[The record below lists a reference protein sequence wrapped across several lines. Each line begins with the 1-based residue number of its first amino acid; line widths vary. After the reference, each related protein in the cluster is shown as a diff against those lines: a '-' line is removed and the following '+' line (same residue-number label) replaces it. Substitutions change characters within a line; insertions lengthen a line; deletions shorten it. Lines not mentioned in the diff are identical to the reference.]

1 MGSSLFSPM
10 AMDAIGEIF
19 NISLGSSAT
28 AVSNMLARRVDI
40 TTPTVSVVSA
50 KDFTLGDLQPA
61 IGVKIDYV
69 AGLSGSNIMLLKR
82 SDVRAIVDILMGST
96 TKDEDFEINELNMS
110 AICEVMNQMMGAAST
125 AMSDFLSRMVNI
137 STPQAFEISS
147 LQEFVDEYFP
157 ANGTLVV
164 VRFKFSIEDAVES
177 EFMSALST
185 DLARDLLQGFGI
197 GGADVGLGDDQQEE
211 APAPEP
217 EPAKDSGAA
226 LSQEEIEKLMAQN
239 FAAEQQAAPAPGPE
253 PAKDSGA
260 ALSQEEIEKLMAQS
274 MPAAQPTPT
283 AAPAQP
289 APAQPAPA
297 QQPQAAAPQMPQQ
310 APPMQQGMP
319 PMQGMPQMPQDMQQA
334 YAGMPYP
341 YGMQM
346 PYPPMYYMPPQQPA
360 AAPAPAEPKTIKTS
374 KPAMPK
380 FEEKAA
386 SLNEEQEG
394 NLDLLM
400 SVPVDVAV
408 EIGRTRRRVKD
419 ILNYTKGSLVVL
431 DRLAG
436 DRADLYVNGKCI
448 AKGDIVVVDDNF
460 GLRIA
465 EIVEPLALEDL

>member
-1 MGSSLFSPM
+1 MGSNVFSPM
-10 AMDAIGEIF
+10 AIDAIGEIF

-125 AMSDFLSRMVNI
+125 AMSDFLNRMVNI

-147 LQEFVDEYFP
+147 LEEFVEKYFP
-157 ANGTLVV
+157 SDGMLVV
-164 VRFKFSIEDAVES
+164 VRFKFSVEDAVES
-177 EFMSALST
+177 EFMSALNM
-185 DLARDLLQGFGI
+185 DLVRELLKGFGI
-197 GGADVGLGDDQQEE
+197 EGEDVGMG
-211 APAPEP
+211 AEP
-217 EPAKDSGAA
+217 EPAPAPAAQPAAAAEPELSSGSGAS

-239 FAAEQQAAPAPGPE
+239 FAEEQAAQQNASPQPAVSAEQPAQPQVAATPAP
-253 PAKDSGA
+253 
-260 ALSQEEIEKLMAQS
+260 Q
-274 MPAAQPTPT
+274 QPVA
-283 AAPAQP
+283 AAPAQQTP
-289 APAQPAPA
+289 VQQPVAQA
-297 QQPQAAAPQMPQQ
+297 QQGVPQA
-310 APPMQQGMP
+310 
-319 PMQGMPQMPQDMQQA
+319 MPQMSPEMQQQ
-334 YAGMPYP
+334 YAAMPYPP

-346 PYPPMYYMPPQQPA
+346 PYPPMYYMPPQQQ
-360 AAPAPAEPKTIKTS
+360 AAPEPKTIKTT

-380 FEEKAA
+380 FEEHAT
-386 SLNEEQEG
+386 SLNEEQES

-465 EIVEPLALEDL
+465 EIIEPLALEDL

>member
-1 MGSSLFSPM
+1 MGSNVFSPM
-10 AMDAIGEIF
+10 AIDAIGEIF

-125 AMSDFLSRMVNI
+125 AMSDFLNRMVNI
-137 STPQAFEISS
+137 STPQAFEIGS
-147 LQEFVDEYFP
+147 LEEFVNKYFP
-157 ANGTLVV
+157 SNGILVV

-177 EFMSALST
+177 EFMSALSM
-185 DLARDLLQGFGI
+185 DLVRELLKGFGI
-197 GGADVGLGDDQQEE
+197 EGEDVGMEGE
-211 APAPEP
+211 A
-217 EPAKDSGAA
+217 
-226 LSQEEIEKLMAQN
+226 
-239 FAAEQQAAPAPGPE
+239 AAEQSAAQPAAAAEPE
-253 PAKDSGA
+253 TSSSSGA
-260 ALSQEEIEKLMAQS
+260 PLSQEEIEKLMAQS
-274 MPAAQPTPT
+274 FAEEQAQQN
-283 AAPAQP
+283 AAPAEQ
-289 APAQPAPA
+289 PAQPQVAATPAPQQPVAAAPA
-297 QQPQAAAPQMPQQ
+297 QQPTVAPAQQTPVQQPVAQAQQAA
-310 APPMQQGMP
+310 MQQMSP
-319 PMQGMPQMPQDMQQA
+319 EMQQQ
-334 YAGMPYP
+334 YAAMPYPP

-346 PYPPMYYMPPQQPA
+346 PYPPMYYMPPQQQ
-360 AAPAPAEPKTIKTS
+360 AAPEPKTIKTT

-380 FEEKAA
+380 FEEHATN
-386 SLNEEQEG
+386 LNEEQEG

-465 EIVEPLALEDL
+465 EIIEPLALEDL

>member
-1 MGSSLFSPM
+1 MGSNVFSPM
-10 AMDAIGEIF
+10 AIDAIGEIF

-125 AMSDFLSRMVNI
+125 AMSDFLNRMVNI

-147 LQEFVDEYFP
+147 LEEFVEKYFP
-157 ANGTLVV
+157 SNGMLVV
-164 VRFKFSIEDAVES
+164 VRFKFSVEDAVES
-177 EFMSALST
+177 EFMSALSM
-185 DLARDLLQGFGI
+185 DLVRELLKGFGI
-197 GGADVGLGDDQQEE
+197 EGEDVGMGAE
-211 APAPEP
+211 PEP
-217 EPAKDSGAA
+217 EPAAQPAAAAEPELSSGSGAS

-239 FAAEQQAAPAPGPE
+239 FAEEQVAQQNASPQPAVSAEQPAQPQVAATPAP
-253 PAKDSGA
+253 
-260 ALSQEEIEKLMAQS
+260 Q
-274 MPAAQPTPT
+274 QPVA
-283 AAPAQP
+283 AAPAQQTP
-289 APAQPAPA
+289 VQQPVAQA
-297 QQPQAAAPQMPQQ
+297 QQGVPQA
-310 APPMQQGMP
+310 
-319 PMQGMPQMPQDMQQA
+319 MPQMSPEMQQQ
-334 YAGMPYP
+334 YAAMPYPP

-346 PYPPMYYMPPQQPA
+346 PYPPMYYMPPQQQ
-360 AAPAPAEPKTIKTS
+360 AAPEPKTIKTT

-380 FEEKAA
+380 FEEHAT
-386 SLNEEQEG
+386 SLNEEQES

-465 EIVEPLALEDL
+465 EIIEPLALEDL

>member
-1 MGSSLFSPM
+1 MGSNVFSPM
-10 AMDAIGEIF
+10 AIDAIGEIF

-125 AMSDFLSRMVNI
+125 AMSDFLNRMVNI
-137 STPQAFEISS
+137 STPQAFEIGS
-147 LQEFVDEYFP
+147 LDEFVEKYFP
-157 ANGTLVV
+157 SNGMLVV
-164 VRFKFSIEDAVES
+164 VRFKFSVEDAVES
-177 EFMSALST
+177 EFMSALSM
-185 DLARDLLQGFGI
+185 DLVRELLKGFGI
-197 GGADVGLGDDQQEE
+197 EGEDVGMG
-211 APAPEP
+211 AEP
-217 EPAKDSGAA
+217 EPAPAPAAQPAAAAEPELSSGSGAS

-239 FAAEQQAAPAPGPE
+239 FAEEQAAQQNASPQPAVSAEQPAQPQVAATPAP
-253 PAKDSGA
+253 
-260 ALSQEEIEKLMAQS
+260 Q
-274 MPAAQPTPT
+274 QPVA
-283 AAPAQP
+283 AAPAQQTP
-289 APAQPAPA
+289 VQQPVAQA
-297 QQPQAAAPQMPQQ
+297 QQGVPQA
-310 APPMQQGMP
+310 
-319 PMQGMPQMPQDMQQA
+319 MPQMSPEMQQQ
-334 YAGMPYP
+334 YAAMPYPP

-346 PYPPMYYMPPQQPA
+346 PYPPMYYMPPQQQ
-360 AAPAPAEPKTIKTS
+360 AAPEPKTIKTT

-380 FEEKAA
+380 FEEHAT
-386 SLNEEQEG
+386 SLNEEQES

-465 EIVEPLALEDL
+465 EIIEPLALEDL

>member
-1 MGSSLFSPM
+1 MGSNVFSPI
-10 AMDAIGEIF
+10 AIDAIGEIF

-50 KDFTLGDLQPA
+50 DEFTLGDLQPA

-82 SDVRAIVDILMGST
+82 SDVREIVDILMGST
-96 TKDEDFEINELNMS
+96 TKDEDFKINELNMS

-125 AMSDFLSRMVNI
+125 AMSDFLNRMVNI
-137 STPQAFEISS
+137 STPQAFEIGS
-147 LQEFVDEYFP
+147 LEEFIDTYFP
-157 ANGTLVV
+157 SSGILVI
-164 VRFKFSIEDAVES
+164 VRFKFSIEDTVES
-177 EFMSALST
+177 EFMSALSM
-185 DLARDLLQGFGI
+185 DLVRELLKGFGI
-197 GGADVGLGDDQQEE
+197 EGEDVGVIGEE
-211 APAPEP
+211 LMEKSVTQPAVAAES
-217 EPAKDSGAA
+217 ETSSDSGAPM
-226 LSQEEIEKLMAQN
+226 SQEEIERLMTQS
-239 FAAEQQAAPAPGPE
+239 FAEEQAMQKNAASQPAASAEQSAQSQVAEAPAPQQTPVQ
-253 PAKDSGA
+253 PVAQPQ
-260 ALSQEEIEKLMAQS
+260 QEA
-274 MPAAQPTPT
+274 AAQT
-283 AAPAQP
+283 
-289 APAQPAPA
+289 
-297 QQPQAAAPQMPQQ
+297 
-310 APPMQQGMP
+310 MQQMSP
-319 PMQGMPQMPQDMQQA
+319 EMQQQ
-334 YAGMPYP
+334 YASMQYPP

-346 PYPPMYYMPPQQPA
+346 PYPPMYYMPQQ
-360 AAPAPAEPKTIKTS
+360 AAPEPKAIKTT
-374 KPAMPK
+374 KPAMPT
-380 FEEKAA
+380 FEEHTTI
-386 SLNEEQEG
+386 LNEEQEG

-465 EIVEPLALEDL
+465 EIIEPLALEDL

>member
-1 MGSSLFSPM
+1 MGSNVFSPM
-10 AMDAIGEIF
+10 AIDAIGEIF

-125 AMSDFLSRMVNI
+125 AMSDFLNRMVNI

-147 LQEFVDEYFP
+147 LEEFVEKYFP
-157 ANGTLVV
+157 SDGMLVV
-164 VRFKFSIEDAVES
+164 VRFKFSVEDAVES
-177 EFMSALST
+177 EFMSALNM
-185 DLARDLLQGFGI
+185 DLVRELLKGFGI
-197 GGADVGLGDDQQEE
+197 EGEDVGMGAE
-211 APAPEP
+211 PEP
-217 EPAKDSGAA
+217 EPAAQPAAAAEPELSSGSGAS

-239 FAAEQQAAPAPGPE
+239 FAEEQAAQQNASPQPAVSAEQ
-253 PAKDSGA
+253 
-260 ALSQEEIEKLMAQS
+260 
-274 MPAAQPTPT
+274 
-283 AAPAQP
+283 PAQP
-289 APAQPAPA
+289 QVAATPAPQQPVAAVPA
-297 QQPQAAAPQMPQQ
+297 QQTPVQQPVAQAQQGVPQA
-310 APPMQQGMP
+310 
-319 PMQGMPQMPQDMQQA
+319 MPQMSPEMQQQ
-334 YAGMPYP
+334 YAAMPYPP

-346 PYPPMYYMPPQQPA
+346 PYPPMYYMPPQQQ
-360 AAPAPAEPKTIKTS
+360 AAPEPKTIKTT

-380 FEEKAA
+380 FEEHAT
-386 SLNEEQEG
+386 SLNEEQES

-465 EIVEPLALEDL
+465 EIIEPLALEDL

>member
-1 MGSSLFSPM
+1 MGSNVFSPM
-10 AMDAIGEIF
+10 AIDAIGEIF

-28 AVSNMLARRVDI
+28 AVSNLLARRVDI

-96 TKDEDFEINELNMS
+96 TKDEDFEINELSMS

-125 AMSDFLSRMVNI
+125 AMSDFLNRMVNI
-137 STPQAFEISS
+137 STPQAFEIGS
-147 LQEFVDEYFP
+147 LEEFVEKYFP
-157 ANGTLVV
+157 SDGMLVV
-164 VRFKFSIEDAVES
+164 VRFKFSVEDAVES
-177 EFMSALST
+177 EFMSALSM
-185 DLARDLLQGFGI
+185 DLVRELLKGFGI
-197 GGADVGLGDDQQEE
+197 EGEDVGMG
-211 APAPEP
+211 AEP
-217 EPAKDSGAA
+217 EPAPAPAAQPAAAAEPELSSGSGAS

-239 FAAEQQAAPAPGPE
+239 FAEEQAAQQNASPQPAVSAEQ
-253 PAKDSGA
+253 
-260 ALSQEEIEKLMAQS
+260 
-274 MPAAQPTPT
+274 
-283 AAPAQP
+283 PAQP
-289 APAQPAPA
+289 QVAATPAPQQPVAAVPA
-297 QQPQAAAPQMPQQ
+297 QQTPVQQPVAQAQQGVPQA
-310 APPMQQGMP
+310 
-319 PMQGMPQMPQDMQQA
+319 MPQMSPEMQQQ
-334 YAGMPYP
+334 YAAMPYPP

-346 PYPPMYYMPPQQPA
+346 PYPPLYYMPPQQQ
-360 AAPAPAEPKTIKTS
+360 AAPEPKTIKTT

-380 FEEKAA
+380 FEEHAT
-386 SLNEEQEG
+386 SLNEEQES

-465 EIVEPLALEDL
+465 EIIEPLALEDL

>member
-1 MGSSLFSPM
+1 MGSNVFSPM
-10 AMDAIGEIF
+10 AIDAIGEIF

-125 AMSDFLSRMVNI
+125 AMSDFLNRMVNI
-137 STPQAFEISS
+137 STPQAFEIGS
-147 LQEFVDEYFP
+147 LDEFVEKYFP
-157 ANGTLVV
+157 SNGMLVV
-164 VRFKFSIEDAVES
+164 VRFKFSVEDAVES
-177 EFMSALST
+177 EFMSALSM
-185 DLARDLLQGFGI
+185 DLVRELLKGFGI
-197 GGADVGLGDDQQEE
+197 EGEDVGMGAE
-211 APAPEP
+211 PEP
-217 EPAKDSGAA
+217 EPAPAAQPAAAAEPELSSGSGAS

-239 FAAEQQAAPAPGPE
+239 FAEEQAAQQNASPQPAVSAEQPAQPQVAATPAP
-253 PAKDSGA
+253 
-260 ALSQEEIEKLMAQS
+260 Q
-274 MPAAQPTPT
+274 QPVA
-283 AAPAQP
+283 AAPAQQTP
-289 APAQPAPA
+289 VQQPVAQA
-297 QQPQAAAPQMPQQ
+297 QQGVPQA
-310 APPMQQGMP
+310 
-319 PMQGMPQMPQDMQQA
+319 MPQMSPEMQQQ
-334 YAGMPYP
+334 YAAMPYPP

-346 PYPPMYYMPPQQPA
+346 PYPPYYMPPQQQ
-360 AAPAPAEPKTIKTS
+360 AAPEPKTIKTT

-380 FEEKAA
+380 FEEHAT
-386 SLNEEQEG
+386 SLNEEQES

-465 EIVEPLALEDL
+465 EIIEPLALEDL

>member
-1 MGSSLFSPM
+1 MGSNVFSPM
-10 AMDAIGEIF
+10 AIDAIGEIF

-28 AVSNMLARRVDI
+28 AVSNLLARRVDI

-96 TKDEDFEINELNMS
+96 TKDEDFEINELSMS

-125 AMSDFLSRMVNI
+125 AMSDFLNRMVNI
-137 STPQAFEISS
+137 STPQAFEIGS
-147 LQEFVDEYFP
+147 LEEFVEKYFP
-157 ANGTLVV
+157 SDGMLVV
-164 VRFKFSIEDAVES
+164 VRFKFSVEDAVES
-177 EFMSALST
+177 EFMSALSM
-185 DLARDLLQGFGI
+185 DLVRELLKGFGI
-197 GGADVGLGDDQQEE
+197 EGEDVGMG
-211 APAPEP
+211 AEP
-217 EPAKDSGAA
+217 EPAPAPAAQPAAAAEPELSSGSGAS

-239 FAAEQQAAPAPGPE
+239 FAEEQAAQQNASPQPAVSAEQ
-253 PAKDSGA
+253 
-260 ALSQEEIEKLMAQS
+260 
-274 MPAAQPTPT
+274 
-283 AAPAQP
+283 PAQP
-289 APAQPAPA
+289 QVAATPAPQQPVAAVPA
-297 QQPQAAAPQMPQQ
+297 QQTPVQQPVAQAQQGVPQA
-310 APPMQQGMP
+310 
-319 PMQGMPQMPQDMQQA
+319 MPQMSPEMQQQ
-334 YAGMPYP
+334 YAAMPYPP

-346 PYPPMYYMPPQQPA
+346 PYPPMYYMPPQQQ
-360 AAPAPAEPKTIKTS
+360 AAPEPKTIKTT

-380 FEEKAA
+380 FEEHAT
-386 SLNEEQEG
+386 SLNEEQES

-465 EIVEPLALEDL
+465 EIIEPLALEDL

>member
-1 MGSSLFSPM
+1 MGSNVFSPM
-10 AMDAIGEIF
+10 AIDAIGEIF

-125 AMSDFLSRMVNI
+125 AMSDFLNRMVNI
-137 STPQAFEISS
+137 STPQAFEIGS
-147 LQEFVDEYFP
+147 LEEFVEKYFP
-157 ANGTLVV
+157 SNGMLVV
-164 VRFKFSIEDAVES
+164 VRFKFSVEDAVES
-177 EFMSALST
+177 EFMSALNM
-185 DLARDLLQGFGI
+185 DLVRELLKGFGI
-197 GGADVGLGDDQQEE
+197 EGEDVGMGAE
-211 APAPEP
+211 PEP
-217 EPAKDSGAA
+217 EPAAQPAAAAEPELSSGSGAS

-239 FAAEQQAAPAPGPE
+239 FAEEQVAQQNASPQPAVSAEQPAQPQVAATPAP
-253 PAKDSGA
+253 
-260 ALSQEEIEKLMAQS
+260 Q
-274 MPAAQPTPT
+274 QPVA
-283 AAPAQP
+283 AAPAQQTP
-289 APAQPAPA
+289 VQQPVAQA
-297 QQPQAAAPQMPQQ
+297 QQGVPQA
-310 APPMQQGMP
+310 
-319 PMQGMPQMPQDMQQA
+319 MPQMPPEMQQQ
-334 YAGMPYP
+334 YAAMPYPP

-346 PYPPMYYMPPQQPA
+346 PYPPMYYMPPQQQ
-360 AAPAPAEPKTIKTS
+360 AAPEPKTIKTT

-380 FEEKAA
+380 FEEHAT
-386 SLNEEQEG
+386 SLNEEQES

-465 EIVEPLALEDL
+465 EIIEPLALEDL

>member
-1 MGSSLFSPM
+1 MGSNVFSPM
-10 AMDAIGEIF
+10 AIDAIGEIF

-125 AMSDFLSRMVNI
+125 AMSDFLNRMVNI
-137 STPQAFEISS
+137 STPQAFEIGS
-147 LQEFVDEYFP
+147 LDEFVEKYFP
-157 ANGTLVV
+157 SNGMLVV
-164 VRFKFSIEDAVES
+164 VRFKFSVEDAVES
-177 EFMSALST
+177 EFMSALSM
-185 DLARDLLQGFGI
+185 DLVRELLKGFGI
-197 GGADVGLGDDQQEE
+197 EGEDVGMGAE
-211 APAPEP
+211 PEP
-217 EPAKDSGAA
+217 EPAAQPAAAAEPELSSGSGAS

-239 FAAEQQAAPAPGPE
+239 FAEEQVAQQNASPQPAVSAEQPAQPQVAATPAP
-253 PAKDSGA
+253 
-260 ALSQEEIEKLMAQS
+260 Q
-274 MPAAQPTPT
+274 QPVA
-283 AAPAQP
+283 AAPAQQTP
-289 APAQPAPA
+289 VQQPVAQA
-297 QQPQAAAPQMPQQ
+297 QQGVPQA
-310 APPMQQGMP
+310 
-319 PMQGMPQMPQDMQQA
+319 MPQMSPEMQQQ
-334 YAGMPYP
+334 YAAMPYPP

-346 PYPPMYYMPPQQPA
+346 PYPPMYYMPPQQQ
-360 AAPAPAEPKTIKTS
+360 AAPEPKTIKTT

-380 FEEKAA
+380 FEEHAT
-386 SLNEEQEG
+386 SLNEEQES

-465 EIVEPLALEDL
+465 EIIEPLALEDL

>member
-1 MGSSLFSPM
+1 MGSNVFSPM
-10 AMDAIGEIF
+10 AIDAIGEIF

-125 AMSDFLSRMVNI
+125 AMSDFLNRMVNI
-137 STPQAFEISS
+137 STPQAFEIGS
-147 LQEFVDEYFP
+147 LDEFVEKYFP
-157 ANGTLVV
+157 SNGMLVV
-164 VRFKFSIEDAVES
+164 VRFKFSVEDAVES
-177 EFMSALST
+177 EFMSALSM
-185 DLARDLLQGFGI
+185 DLVRELLKGFGI
-197 GGADVGLGDDQQEE
+197 EGEDVGMGAE
-211 APAPEP
+211 PEP
-217 EPAKDSGAA
+217 EPAPAAQPAAAAEPELSSGSGAS

-239 FAAEQQAAPAPGPE
+239 FAEEQAAQQNASPQPAVSAEQPAQPQVAATPAP
-253 PAKDSGA
+253 
-260 ALSQEEIEKLMAQS
+260 Q
-274 MPAAQPTPT
+274 QPVA
-283 AAPAQP
+283 AAPAQQTP
-289 APAQPAPA
+289 VQQPVAQA
-297 QQPQAAAPQMPQQ
+297 QQGVPQA
-310 APPMQQGMP
+310 
-319 PMQGMPQMPQDMQQA
+319 MPQMSPEMQQQ
-334 YAGMPYP
+334 YAAMPYPP

-346 PYPPMYYMPPQQPA
+346 PYPPMYYMPPQQQ
-360 AAPAPAEPKTIKTS
+360 AAPEPKTIKTT

-380 FEEKAA
+380 FEEHAT
-386 SLNEEQEG
+386 SLNEEQES

-465 EIVEPLALEDL
+465 EIIEPLALEDL

>member
-1 MGSSLFSPM
+1 MGSNVFSPM
-10 AMDAIGEIF
+10 AIDAIGEIF

-28 AVSNMLARRVDI
+28 AVSSMLARRVDI

-50 KDFTLGDLQPA
+50 QDFTLGDLQPA

-96 TKDEDFEINELNMS
+96 TKDEDFQINELNMS

-125 AMSDFLSRMVNI
+125 AMSDFLNRMVNI
-137 STPQAFEISS
+137 STPQAFEIGS
-147 LQEFVDEYFP
+147 LQEFVEKYFP
-157 ANGTLVV
+157 SDGMLVV

-185 DLARDLLQGFGI
+185 DLVRELLKGFGI
-197 GGADVGLGDDQQEE
+197 EGEDVGMGE
-211 APAPEP
+211 AESEP
-217 EPAKDSGAA
+217 EPAAQPAVAAEPEAPSDSGAP
-226 LSQEEIEKLMAQN
+226 LSQEAIEKLLAQN
-239 FAAEQQAAPAPGPE
+239 LGGGQTE
-253 PAKDSGA
+253 
-260 ALSQEEIEKLMAQS
+260 SQD
-274 MPAAQPTPT
+274 
-283 AAPAQP
+283 
-289 APAQPAPA
+289 
-297 QQPQAAAPQMPQQ
+297 AAPQPAAATEQPVQPQPVAQAQPQQ
-310 APPMQQGMP
+310 APQQTTPPVMP
-319 PMQGMPQMPQDMQQA
+319 QQPVAQAQPQQSVPQAMPQMTPEMQQQ
-334 YAGMPYP
+334 YASMPYPP

-346 PYPPMYYMPPQQPA
+346 PYPPMYYMPPQQQQ
-360 AAPAPAEPKTIKTS
+360 AAPEPKTIKTT

-380 FEEKAA
+380 FEEHVT

-400 SVPVDVAV
+400 SVPVDVSV
-408 EIGRTRRRVKD
+408 EIGRTRRRGKD

-448 AKGDIVVVDDNF
+448 ARGDIVVVDDSF

-465 EIVEPLALEDL
+465 EIIEPLALEDL

>member
-1 MGSSLFSPM
+1 MGSNVFSPM
-10 AMDAIGEIF
+10 AIDAIGEIF

-125 AMSDFLSRMVNI
+125 AMSDFLNRMVNI
-137 STPQAFEISS
+137 STPQAFEIGS
-147 LQEFVDEYFP
+147 LDEFVEKYFP
-157 ANGTLVV
+157 SNGMLVV
-164 VRFKFSIEDAVES
+164 VRFKFSVEDAVES
-177 EFMSALST
+177 EFMSALSM
-185 DLARDLLQGFGI
+185 DLVRELLKGFGI
-197 GGADVGLGDDQQEE
+197 EGEDVGMGAE
-211 APAPEP
+211 PEP
-217 EPAKDSGAA
+217 EPAAQPAAAAEPELSSGSGAS

-239 FAAEQQAAPAPGPE
+239 FAEEQAAQQNASPQPAVSAEQPAQPQVAATPAP
-253 PAKDSGA
+253 
-260 ALSQEEIEKLMAQS
+260 Q
-274 MPAAQPTPT
+274 QPVA
-283 AAPAQP
+283 AAPAQQTP
-289 APAQPAPA
+289 VQQPVAQA
-297 QQPQAAAPQMPQQ
+297 QQGVPQA
-310 APPMQQGMP
+310 
-319 PMQGMPQMPQDMQQA
+319 MPQMSPEMQQQ
-334 YAGMPYP
+334 YAAMPYPP

-346 PYPPMYYMPPQQPA
+346 PYPPVYYMPPQQQ
-360 AAPAPAEPKTIKTS
+360 AAPEPKTIKTT

-380 FEEKAA
+380 FEEHAT
-386 SLNEEQEG
+386 SLNEEQES

-465 EIVEPLALEDL
+465 EIIEPLALEDL

>member
-1 MGSSLFSPM
+1 MGSNVFSPM
-10 AMDAIGEIF
+10 AIDAIGEIF

-125 AMSDFLSRMVNI
+125 AMSDFLNRMVNI
-137 STPQAFEISS
+137 STPQAFEIGS
-147 LQEFVDEYFP
+147 LEEFVEKYFP
-157 ANGTLVV
+157 SNGILVV

-177 EFMSALST
+177 EFMSALSM
-185 DLARDLLQGFGI
+185 DLVRELLKGFGI
-197 GGADVGLGDDQQEE
+197 EGEDVGMGAE
-211 APAPEP
+211 PEP
-217 EPAKDSGAA
+217 EPAAQPAAAAEPESSGGSGAS

-239 FAAEQQAAPAPGPE
+239 FAEEQAAQQNASPQPAASAEQPAQPQVAATPAP
-253 PAKDSGA
+253 
-260 ALSQEEIEKLMAQS
+260 Q
-274 MPAAQPTPT
+274 QPVA
-283 AAPAQP
+283 AAPAQQTP
-289 APAQPAPA
+289 VQQPVAQA
-297 QQPQAAAPQMPQQ
+297 QQGVPQA
-310 APPMQQGMP
+310 
-319 PMQGMPQMPQDMQQA
+319 MPQMSPEMQQQ
-334 YAGMPYP
+334 YAAMPYPP

-346 PYPPMYYMPPQQPA
+346 SYPPMYYMPPQQQ
-360 AAPAPAEPKTIKTS
+360 AAPEPKTIKTT

-380 FEEKAA
+380 FEEHAT

-465 EIVEPLALEDL
+465 EIIEPLALEDL

>member
-1 MGSSLFSPM
+1 MGSNVFSPM
-10 AMDAIGEIF
+10 AIDAIGEIF

-125 AMSDFLSRMVNI
+125 AMSDFLNRMVNI
-137 STPQAFEISS
+137 STPQAFEIGS
-147 LQEFVDEYFP
+147 LDEFVEKYFP
-157 ANGTLVV
+157 SNGMLVV
-164 VRFKFSIEDAVES
+164 VRFKFSVEDAVES
-177 EFMSALST
+177 EFMSALSM
-185 DLARDLLQGFGI
+185 DLVRELLKGFGI
-197 GGADVGLGDDQQEE
+197 EGEDVGMG
-211 APAPEP
+211 AEP
-217 EPAKDSGAA
+217 EPAPAPAAQPAAAAEPELSSGSGAS

-239 FAAEQQAAPAPGPE
+239 FAEEQAAQQNASPQPAVSAEQPAQPQVAATPAP
-253 PAKDSGA
+253 
-260 ALSQEEIEKLMAQS
+260 Q
-274 MPAAQPTPT
+274 QPVA
-283 AAPAQP
+283 AAPAQQTP
-289 APAQPAPA
+289 VQQPVAQA
-297 QQPQAAAPQMPQQ
+297 QQGVPQA
-310 APPMQQGMP
+310 MQQMSP
-319 PMQGMPQMPQDMQQA
+319 EMQQQ
-334 YAGMPYP
+334 YAAMPYPP

-346 PYPPMYYMPPQQPA
+346 PYPPMYYMPPQQQ
-360 AAPAPAEPKTIKTS
+360 AAPEPKTIKTT

-380 FEEKAA
+380 FEEHAT
-386 SLNEEQEG
+386 SLNEEQES

-465 EIVEPLALEDL
+465 EIIEPLALEDL

>member
-1 MGSSLFSPM
+1 MGSNVFSPM
-10 AMDAIGEIF
+10 AIDAIGEIF

-125 AMSDFLSRMVNI
+125 AMSDFLNRMVNI
-137 STPQAFEISS
+137 STPQAFEIGS
-147 LQEFVDEYFP
+147 LEEFVEKYFP
-157 ANGTLVV
+157 SNGMLVV
-164 VRFKFSIEDAVES
+164 VRFKFSVEDAVES
-177 EFMSALST
+177 EFMSALSM
-185 DLARDLLQGFGI
+185 DLVRELLKGFGI
-197 GGADVGLGDDQQEE
+197 EGEDVGMGAE
-211 APAPEP
+211 PEP
-217 EPAKDSGAA
+217 EPAAQPAAAAEPELSSGSGAS

-239 FAAEQQAAPAPGPE
+239 FAEEQTAQQNASPQPAVSAEQPAQPQVAATPAP
-253 PAKDSGA
+253 
-260 ALSQEEIEKLMAQS
+260 Q
-274 MPAAQPTPT
+274 QPVA
-283 AAPAQP
+283 AAPAQQTP
-289 APAQPAPA
+289 VQQPVAQA
-297 QQPQAAAPQMPQQ
+297 QQGVPQA
-310 APPMQQGMP
+310 
-319 PMQGMPQMPQDMQQA
+319 MPQMSPEMQQQ
-334 YAGMPYP
+334 YAAMPYPP

-346 PYPPMYYMPPQQPA
+346 PYPPMYYMPPQQQ
-360 AAPAPAEPKTIKTS
+360 AAPEPKTIKTT

-380 FEEKAA
+380 FEEHAT
-386 SLNEEQEG
+386 SLNEEQES

-465 EIVEPLALEDL
+465 EIIEPLALEDL

>member
-1 MGSSLFSPM
+1 MGSNVFSPM
-10 AMDAIGEIF
+10 AIDAIGEIF

-28 AVSNMLARRVDI
+28 AVSNLLARRVDI

-96 TKDEDFEINELNMS
+96 TKDEDFEINELSMS

-125 AMSDFLSRMVNI
+125 AMSDFLNRMVNI
-137 STPQAFEISS
+137 STPQAFEIGS
-147 LQEFVDEYFP
+147 LEEFVEKYFP
-157 ANGTLVV
+157 SDGMLVV
-164 VRFKFSIEDAVES
+164 VRFKFSVEDAVES
-177 EFMSALST
+177 EFMSALSM
-185 DLARDLLQGFGI
+185 DLVRELLKGFGI
-197 GGADVGLGDDQQEE
+197 EGEDVGMGAE
-211 APAPEP
+211 PEP
-217 EPAKDSGAA
+217 EPAAQPAAAAEPELSSGSGAS

-239 FAAEQQAAPAPGPE
+239 FTEEQAAQQNASPQPAVSAEQ
-253 PAKDSGA
+253 
-260 ALSQEEIEKLMAQS
+260 
-274 MPAAQPTPT
+274 
-283 AAPAQP
+283 PAQP
-289 APAQPAPA
+289 QVAATPAPQQPVAAVSA
-297 QQPQAAAPQMPQQ
+297 QQTPVQQPVAQAQQGVPQA
-310 APPMQQGMP
+310 
-319 PMQGMPQMPQDMQQA
+319 MPQMSPEMQQQ
-334 YAGMPYP
+334 YAAMPYPP

-346 PYPPMYYMPPQQPA
+346 PYPPMYYMPPQQQA
-360 AAPAPAEPKTIKTS
+360 ASEPKTIKTT

-380 FEEKAA
+380 FEEHAT
-386 SLNEEQEG
+386 SLNEEQES

-465 EIVEPLALEDL
+465 EIIEPLALEDL

>member
-1 MGSSLFSPM
+1 MGSNVFSPM
-10 AMDAIGEIF
+10 AIDAIGEIF

-125 AMSDFLSRMVNI
+125 AMSDFLNRMVNI
-137 STPQAFEISS
+137 STPQAFEIGS
-147 LQEFVDEYFP
+147 LDEFVEKYFP
-157 ANGTLVV
+157 SNGMLVV
-164 VRFKFSIEDAVES
+164 VRFKFSVEDAVES
-177 EFMSALST
+177 EFMSALSM
-185 DLARDLLQGFGI
+185 DLVRELLKGFGI
-197 GGADVGLGDDQQEE
+197 EGEDVGMG
-211 APAPEP
+211 AEP
-217 EPAKDSGAA
+217 EPAPAPAAQPAAAAEPELSSGSGAS

-239 FAAEQQAAPAPGPE
+239 FAEEQAAQQNASPQPAVSAEQPAQPQVAATPAP
-253 PAKDSGA
+253 
-260 ALSQEEIEKLMAQS
+260 Q
-274 MPAAQPTPT
+274 QPVA
-283 AAPAQP
+283 AAPAQQTP
-289 APAQPAPA
+289 VQQPVAQA
-297 QQPQAAAPQMPQQ
+297 QQGVPQAMPQTS
-310 APPMQQGMP
+310 PEMQQ
-319 PMQGMPQMPQDMQQA
+319 Q
-334 YAGMPYP
+334 YAAMPYPP

-346 PYPPMYYMPPQQPA
+346 PYPPMYYMPPQQQ
-360 AAPAPAEPKTIKTS
+360 AAPEPKTIKTT

-380 FEEKAA
+380 FEEHAT
-386 SLNEEQEG
+386 SLNEEQES

-465 EIVEPLALEDL
+465 EIIEPLALEDL

>member
-1 MGSSLFSPM
+1 MGSNVFSPM
-10 AMDAIGEIF
+10 AIDAIGEIF

-28 AVSNMLARRVDI
+28 EVSNMLARRVDI

-125 AMSDFLSRMVNI
+125 AMSDFLNRMVNI
-137 STPQAFEISS
+137 STPQAFEIGS
-147 LQEFVDEYFP
+147 LEEFVEKYFP
-157 ANGTLVV
+157 SNGMLVV
-164 VRFKFSIEDAVES
+164 VRFKFSVEDAVES
-177 EFMSALST
+177 EFMSALSM
-185 DLARDLLQGFGI
+185 DLVRELLKGFGI
-197 GGADVGLGDDQQEE
+197 EGEDVGMGAE
-211 APAPEP
+211 PEP
-217 EPAKDSGAA
+217 EPAAQPAAAAEPELSSGSGAS

-239 FAAEQQAAPAPGPE
+239 FAEEQAAQQNASPQPAVSAEQ
-253 PAKDSGA
+253 
-260 ALSQEEIEKLMAQS
+260 
-274 MPAAQPTPT
+274 
-283 AAPAQP
+283 PAQP
-289 APAQPAPA
+289 QVAATPAPQQPVAAVPA
-297 QQPQAAAPQMPQQ
+297 QQTPVQQPVAQAQQGVPQA
-310 APPMQQGMP
+310 
-319 PMQGMPQMPQDMQQA
+319 MPQMSPEMQQQ
-334 YAGMPYP
+334 YAAMPYPP

-346 PYPPMYYMPPQQPA
+346 PYPPMYYMPPQQQADP
-360 AAPAPAEPKTIKTS
+360 EPKTIKTT

-380 FEEKAA
+380 FEEHAT
-386 SLNEEQEG
+386 SLNEEQES

-465 EIVEPLALEDL
+465 EIIEPLALEDL

>member
-1 MGSSLFSPM
+1 MGSNVFSPM
-10 AMDAIGEIF
+10 AIDAIGEIF

-28 AVSNMLARRVDI
+28 AVSNLLARRVDI

-96 TKDEDFEINELNMS
+96 TKDEDFEINELSMS

-125 AMSDFLSRMVNI
+125 AMSDFLNRMVNI
-137 STPQAFEISS
+137 STPQAFEIGS
-147 LQEFVDEYFP
+147 LEEFVEKYFP
-157 ANGTLVV
+157 SDGMLVV

-177 EFMSALST
+177 EFMSALSM
-185 DLARDLLQGFGI
+185 DLVRELLKGFGI
-197 GGADVGLGDDQQEE
+197 EGEDVGMG
-211 APAPEP
+211 AEP
-217 EPAKDSGAA
+217 EPAPAAQPAAAAEPELSSGSGAS

-239 FAAEQQAAPAPGPE
+239 FAEEQAAQQNASPQPAVSPE
-253 PAKDSGA
+253 
-260 ALSQEEIEKLMAQS
+260 Q
-274 MPAAQPTPT
+274 
-283 AAPAQP
+283 PAQP
-289 APAQPAPA
+289 QVAATPAPQQPVAAVPA
-297 QQPQAAAPQMPQQ
+297 QQTPVQQPVAQAQQGVPQA
-310 APPMQQGMP
+310 
-319 PMQGMPQMPQDMQQA
+319 MPQMSPEMQQQ
-334 YAGMPYP
+334 YAAMPYPP

-346 PYPPMYYMPPQQPA
+346 PYPPMYYMPPQQQ
-360 AAPAPAEPKTIKTS
+360 AAPEPKTIKTT

-380 FEEKAA
+380 FEEHAT
-386 SLNEEQEG
+386 SLNEEQES

-465 EIVEPLALEDL
+465 EIIEPLALEDL

>member
-1 MGSSLFSPM
+1 MGSNVFSPM
-10 AMDAIGEIF
+10 AIDAIGEIF

-125 AMSDFLSRMVNI
+125 AMSDFLNRMVNI

-147 LQEFVDEYFP
+147 LEEFVEKYFP
-157 ANGTLVV
+157 SDGMLVV
-164 VRFKFSIEDAVES
+164 VRFKFSVEDAVES
-177 EFMSALST
+177 EFMSALNM
-185 DLARDLLQGFGI
+185 DLVRELLKGFGI
-197 GGADVGLGDDQQEE
+197 EGEDVGMGAE
-211 APAPEP
+211 PEP
-217 EPAKDSGAA
+217 EPAAQPAAAAEPELSSGSGAS

-239 FAAEQQAAPAPGPE
+239 FAEEQAAQQNASPQPAVSAEQPAQPQVAATPAP
-253 PAKDSGA
+253 
-260 ALSQEEIEKLMAQS
+260 Q
-274 MPAAQPTPT
+274 QPVA
-283 AAPAQP
+283 AAPAQQTP
-289 APAQPAPA
+289 VQQPVAQA
-297 QQPQAAAPQMPQQ
+297 QQGVPQA
-310 APPMQQGMP
+310 
-319 PMQGMPQMPQDMQQA
+319 MPQMSPEMQQQ
-334 YAGMPYP
+334 YAAMPYPP

-346 PYPPMYYMPPQQPA
+346 PYPPMYYMPPQQQ
-360 AAPAPAEPKTIKTS
+360 AAPEPKTIKTT

-380 FEEKAA
+380 FEEHAT
-386 SLNEEQEG
+386 SLNGEQES

-465 EIVEPLALEDL
+465 EIIEPLALEDL

>member
-1 MGSSLFSPM
+1 MGSNVFSPM
-10 AMDAIGEIF
+10 AIDAIGEIF

-125 AMSDFLSRMVNI
+125 AMSDFLNRMVNI
-137 STPQAFEISS
+137 STPQAFEIGS
-147 LQEFVDEYFP
+147 LEEFVEKYFP
-157 ANGTLVV
+157 SNGMLVV
-164 VRFKFSIEDAVES
+164 VRFKFSVEDAVES
-177 EFMSALST
+177 EFMSALSM
-185 DLARDLLQGFGI
+185 DLVRELLKGLGI
-197 GGADVGLGDDQQEE
+197 EGEDVGMG
-211 APAPEP
+211 AEP
-217 EPAKDSGAA
+217 EPAPAPAAQPAAAAEPELSSGSGAS

-239 FAAEQQAAPAPGPE
+239 FAEEQAAQQNASPQPAVSAEQ
-253 PAKDSGA
+253 
-260 ALSQEEIEKLMAQS
+260 
-274 MPAAQPTPT
+274 
-283 AAPAQP
+283 PAQP
-289 APAQPAPA
+289 QVAATPAPQQPVAAVPA
-297 QQPQAAAPQMPQQ
+297 QQTPVQQPVAQAQQGVPQA
-310 APPMQQGMP
+310 
-319 PMQGMPQMPQDMQQA
+319 MPQMSPEMQQQ
-334 YAGMPYP
+334 YAAMPYPP

-346 PYPPMYYMPPQQPA
+346 PYPPMYYMPPQQQ
-360 AAPAPAEPKTIKTS
+360 AAPEPKTIKTT

-380 FEEKAA
+380 FEEHAT
-386 SLNEEQEG
+386 SLNEEQES

-465 EIVEPLALEDL
+465 EIIEPLALEDF

>member
-1 MGSSLFSPM
+1 MGSNVFSPM
-10 AMDAIGEIF
+10 AIDAIGEIF

-125 AMSDFLSRMVNI
+125 AMSDFLNRMVNI
-137 STPQAFEISS
+137 STPQAFEIGS
-147 LQEFVDEYFP
+147 LEEFVEKYFP
-157 ANGTLVV
+157 SNGMLVV
-164 VRFKFSIEDAVES
+164 VRFKFSVEDAVES
-177 EFMSALST
+177 EFMSALSM
-185 DLARDLLQGFGI
+185 DLVRELLKGFGI
-197 GGADVGLGDDQQEE
+197 EGEDVGMGAE
-211 APAPEP
+211 PEP
-217 EPAKDSGAA
+217 EPAAQPAAAAEPELSSGSGAS

-239 FAAEQQAAPAPGPE
+239 FAEEQAAQQNASPQPAVSAEQ
-253 PAKDSGA
+253 
-260 ALSQEEIEKLMAQS
+260 
-274 MPAAQPTPT
+274 
-283 AAPAQP
+283 PAQP
-289 APAQPAPA
+289 QVAATPAPQQPVAAVPA
-297 QQPQAAAPQMPQQ
+297 QQTPVQQPVAQAQQGVPQA
-310 APPMQQGMP
+310 
-319 PMQGMPQMPQDMQQA
+319 MPQMSPEMQQQ
-334 YAGMPYP
+334 YAAMPYPP

-346 PYPPMYYMPPQQPA
+346 PYPPMYYMPPQQQ
-360 AAPAPAEPKTIKTS
+360 AAPEPKTIKTT
-374 KPAMPK
+374 KPAMPQ
-380 FEEKAA
+380 FEEHAT

-465 EIVEPLALEDL
+465 EIIEPLALEDL

>member
-1 MGSSLFSPM
+1 MGSNVFSPM
-10 AMDAIGEIF
+10 AIDAIGEIF

-125 AMSDFLSRMVNI
+125 AMSDFLNRMVNI
-137 STPQAFEISS
+137 STPQAFEIGS
-147 LQEFVDEYFP
+147 LDEFVEKYFP
-157 ANGTLVV
+157 SNGMLVV
-164 VRFKFSIEDAVES
+164 VRFKFSVEDAVES
-177 EFMSALST
+177 EFMSALSM
-185 DLARDLLQGFGI
+185 DLVRELLKGFGI
-197 GGADVGLGDDQQEE
+197 EGEDVGMG
-211 APAPEP
+211 AEP
-217 EPAKDSGAA
+217 EPAPAPAPAAQPAAAAEPELSSGSGAS

-239 FAAEQQAAPAPGPE
+239 FAEEQAAQQNASPQPAVSAEQPAQPQVAATPAP
-253 PAKDSGA
+253 
-260 ALSQEEIEKLMAQS
+260 Q
-274 MPAAQPTPT
+274 QPVA
-283 AAPAQP
+283 AAPAQQTP
-289 APAQPAPA
+289 VQQPVAQA
-297 QQPQAAAPQMPQQ
+297 QQGVPQA
-310 APPMQQGMP
+310 
-319 PMQGMPQMPQDMQQA
+319 MPQMSPEMQQQ
-334 YAGMPYP
+334 YAAMPYPP

-346 PYPPMYYMPPQQPA
+346 PYPPMYYMPPQQQ
-360 AAPAPAEPKTIKTS
+360 AAPEPKTIKTT

-380 FEEKAA
+380 FEEHAT
-386 SLNEEQEG
+386 SLNEEQES

-465 EIVEPLALEDL
+465 EIIEPLALEDL

>member
-1 MGSSLFSPM
+1 MGSNVFSPM
-10 AMDAIGEIF
+10 AIDAIGEIF

-125 AMSDFLSRMVNI
+125 AMSDFLNRMVNI
-137 STPQAFEISS
+137 STPQAFEIGS
-147 LQEFVDEYFP
+147 LEEFVEKYFP
-157 ANGTLVV
+157 SNGMLVV
-164 VRFKFSIEDAVES
+164 VRFKFSVEDAVES
-177 EFMSALST
+177 EFMSALSM
-185 DLARDLLQGFGI
+185 DLVRELLKGFGI
-197 GGADVGLGDDQQEE
+197 EGEDVGMG
-211 APAPEP
+211 AEP
-217 EPAKDSGAA
+217 EPAPAPAAQPAAAAEPELSSGSGAS

-239 FAAEQQAAPAPGPE
+239 FAEEQTAQQNASPQPAVSAEQ
-253 PAKDSGA
+253 
-260 ALSQEEIEKLMAQS
+260 
-274 MPAAQPTPT
+274 
-283 AAPAQP
+283 
-289 APAQPAPA
+289 PA
-297 QQPQAAAPQMPQQ
+297 QQTPVQQPVAQAQQGVPQA
-310 APPMQQGMP
+310 
-319 PMQGMPQMPQDMQQA
+319 MPQMSPEMQQQ
-334 YAGMPYP
+334 YAAMPYPP

-346 PYPPMYYMPPQQPA
+346 PYPPMYYMPPQQQ
-360 AAPAPAEPKTIKTS
+360 AAPEPKTIKTT

-380 FEEKAA
+380 FEEHAT
-386 SLNEEQEG
+386 SLNEEQES

-465 EIVEPLALEDL
+465 EIIEPLALEDL

>member
-1 MGSSLFSPM
+1 MGSSVFSPM
-10 AMDAIGEIF
+10 AIDAIGEIF

-50 KDFTLGDLQPA
+50 QDFTLGDLQPA

-82 SDVRAIVDILMGST
+82 SDVRAIVDILMGTT
-96 TKDEDFEINELNMS
+96 TKDEDFQINELNMS

-125 AMSDFLSRMVNI
+125 AMSDFLNRMVNI
-137 STPQAFEISS
+137 STPQAFEIGS
-147 LQEFVDEYFP
+147 LHEFVDKYFP
-157 ANGTLVV
+157 SNGMLVV

-177 EFMSALST
+177 EFMSALSM
-185 DLARDLLQGFGI
+185 DLVRELLKGFGI
-197 GGADVGLGDDQQEE
+197 EGEDVGMEIGQ
-211 APAPEP
+211 EP
-217 EPAKDSGAA
+217 EVVPATQPAVAAEPEESNDNSGAP
-226 LSQEEIEKLMAQN
+226 LSQEEIEKLLAQN
-239 FAAEQQAAPAPGPE
+239 MGGDQAAESTPEPQPAAPAVVE
-253 PAKDSGA
+253 
-260 ALSQEEIEKLMAQS
+260 
-274 MPAAQPTPT
+274 
-283 AAPAQP
+283 QP
-289 APAQPAPA
+289 A
-297 QQPQAAAPQMPQQ
+297 QPQAAPQQTPSAMPQQ
-310 APPMQQGMP
+310 PVAQAQPQQAAVPQPMQQMSP
-319 PMQGMPQMPQDMQQA
+319 EMQQQ
-334 YAGMPYP
+334 YAAMGYPP

-346 PYPPMYYMPPQQPA
+346 PYPPMYYMPPQQQQ
-360 AAPAPAEPKTIKTS
+360 AAPEPKTIKTS

-380 FEEKAA
+380 FEERAT

-400 SVPVDVAV
+400 SVPVDVSV

-419 ILNYTKGSLVVL
+419 ILNYTKGSLGVL

-448 AKGDIVVVDDNF
+448 AKGDIVVVDDSF

-465 EIVEPLALEDL
+465 EIIEPLALEDL